1 MSSNRPVQ
9 HTTQIIT
16 PVPHKKKRP
25 ASKMS
30 PNFPQPSSDSDSHD
44 IHEKEHPNHHNTSG
58 FTHHIKPTFLGPVCT
73 ACRCKVA
80 NGNILFDISRIS
92 IKKHMTTNKCFS
104 GDITMFKGRELE
116 RELHTSMLHY
126 HQFMIDN
133 PSSASRMIDS
143 KFNFVAS
150 SKNLPYCS
158 KCGFIGTKLC
168 HVRRHAKSQS
178 TYCSESDMR
187 SADGSIVTNEFG
199 FILPRAVLNKM
210 RNGTFIIPTKRDV
223 QSINATNTAT
233 VVAPLL
239 QGNHHARHTFNT
251 PPRSIYM
258 PQPTST
264 TITGNIQIRPSH
276 QEILGALSN
285 NSPYKDAVALNSF
298 IKNELINTFPNS
310 EQADS
315 AYEYLTCYILLLN
328 QQPPGQLRNTL
339 VNYSTLMKP
348 NVTNT
353 TLQLLIHS
361 GKMWLQTNAAN
372 MDVQMVPVHHRNN
385 IYLVGNTYNDNEKD
399 LLKGGTFVGSNN
411 IDVIAEQF
419 VSLLSFAAEIQ
430 WPAMVTYLDS
440 ANQVYLHTLELEDPS
455 DNNENEY
462 ALAAAKIVD
471 TSIIFGLL
479 TEMMLEQPSAPNG
492 PNLVYKYLAGLTVRM
507 DYNGII
513 QLRHPNEISKNAN
526 ALLRLFRH
534 GVCSLYIR
542 KSQLMATAK

>member
-1 MSSNRPVQ
+1 
-9 HTTQIIT
+9 
-16 PVPHKKKRP
+16 
-25 ASKMS
+25 
-30 PNFPQPSSDSDSHD
+30 
-44 IHEKEHPNHHNTSG
+44 
-58 FTHHIKPTFLGPVCT
+58 
-73 ACRCKVA
+73 
-80 NGNILFDISRIS
+80 
-92 IKKHMTTNKCFS
+92 
-104 GDITMFKGRELE
+104 
-116 RELHTSMLHY
+116 
-126 HQFMIDN
+126 
-133 PSSASRMIDS
+133 
-143 KFNFVAS
+143 
-150 SKNLPYCS
+150 
-158 KCGFIGTKLC
+158 
-168 HVRRHAKSQS
+168 
-178 TYCSESDMR
+178 
-187 SADGSIVTNEFG
+187 
-199 FILPRAVLNKM
+199 
-210 RNGTFIIPTKRDV
+210 
-223 QSINATNTAT
+223 
-233 VVAPLL
+233 
-239 QGNHHARHTFNT
+239 
-251 PPRSIYM
+251 M

-264 TITGNIQIRPSH
+264 TITGNLQIRPSH

-542 KSQLMATAK
+542 KSQLMAQQNESHKTFEFWANTLIREIQVCPSTGHICRTIRTAREVDRKTPSLVKKAFNDKTGELLVGGSQIHKSTWSVAIPTAVSEWDRHLNVLFPNHLQSSILPLNHIFNLNNDIIMAGKDTFLAIEGTPNTSIPLNAFKPTLPQ